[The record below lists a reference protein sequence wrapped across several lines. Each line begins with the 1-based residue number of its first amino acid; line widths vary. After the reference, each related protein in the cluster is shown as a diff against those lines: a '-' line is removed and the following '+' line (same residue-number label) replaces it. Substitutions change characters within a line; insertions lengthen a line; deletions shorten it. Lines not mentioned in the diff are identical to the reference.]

1 MNYLKGVVKGMHR
14 EQGGFT
20 LIELLIVIA
29 ILGIV
34 AAVVALNIGGFFG
47 QGKEQA
53 ANTEA
58 HQVQTAVIA
67 YMADNNL
74 SSYSAGN
81 VGPAT
86 SSGPEAYLMNP
97 PQLQAVYTINTDG
110 SLASGTPITDSK
122 WGDCTFASGMWDC
135 P

>member
-1 MNYLKGVVKGMHR
+1 MNYLKGVMKGLPR
-14 EQGGFT
+14 GQGGFT

-47 QGKEQA
+47 QGREQA

-58 HQVQTAVIA
+58 HQVQTAVVA

-74 SSYSAGN
+74 SDFDLS
-81 VGPAT
+81 VGPGT
-86 SSGPEAYLMNP
+86 SNGPEAYLMNP
-97 PQLQAVYTINTDG
+97 GQLQATYDVTNG
-110 SLASGTPITDSK
+110 ALGPNAVKITDSK
-122 WGDCTFASGMWDC
+122 WGDCTFSGGLWTC